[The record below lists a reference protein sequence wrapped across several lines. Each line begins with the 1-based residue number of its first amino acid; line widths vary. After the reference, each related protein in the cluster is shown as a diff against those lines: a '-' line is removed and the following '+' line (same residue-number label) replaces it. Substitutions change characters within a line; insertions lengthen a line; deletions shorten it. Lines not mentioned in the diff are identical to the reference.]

1 MGRKILIIEDDAET
15 ADYLGRGLSQEGHS
29 IELVSNG
36 QDGLYRATDGSFDLI
51 ILDRMVPV
59 LDGLSL
65 LRALRAAKIE
75 TPVLILSALAS
86 VGDRIEGLE
95 CGSDDYLVKPF
106 SFAELLARANALLRR
121 SEARVAT
128 DPRLAVGDLVID
140 PLARTAKRAGKKL
153 DLKPR
158 EYLLLEYFARNEGR
172 VVTRTML
179 LEQVWDY
186 HFDPATNVIDVH
198 VSRLRRKLD
207 DGFERPL
214 LHTVRGAGYM
224 LEA

>member
-1 MGRKILIIEDDAET
+1 MGRKILIVEDDAET

-29 IELVSNG
+29 VELVANG
-36 QDGLYRATDGSFDLI
+36 QDGLFRASDGTFDLI

-59 LDGLSL
+59 LDGLSV

-121 SEARVAT
+121 SESRVAA
-128 DPRLAVGDLVID
+128 DHRLTVGDLVID
-140 PLARTAKRAGKKL
+140 PLSRSVKRAGKKL

-186 HFDPATNVIDVH
+186 HFDPATNLIDVH

-207 DGFERPL
+207 EGFERPM

-224 LEA
+224 LAA

>member
-140 PLARTAKRAGKKL
+140 PLARTAKRVWRCLLPTTSCA
-153 DLKPR
+153 DLVR
-158 EYLLLEYFARNEGR
+158 AS
-172 VVTRTML
+172 
-179 LEQVWDY
+179 
-186 HFDPATNVIDVH
+186 PA
-198 VSRLRRKLD
+198 
-207 DGFERPL
+207 
-214 LHTVRGAGYM
+214 LH
-224 LEA
+224 